1 MCTVTFLARQRG
13 YLLGMNRDEQL
24 TRATGLPPRPQIVE
38 GRTVVGPSEPG
49 GGTWIALNDAGV
61 TYALIN
67 WYSIKSRPI
76 RGKTASRGAVVNSV
90 RAQITPAAAA
100 ERLAK
105 LPLKQMRP
113 FRLIGVFSETREIF
127 EWQWDWERLVSKAHP
142 WRARQFISSGWD
154 EPAAQ
159 RIRSENLSVRAAAE
173 NRWPA
178 GLAAAFACL
187 ARAGGR
193 PVFHLHAPRR
203 CGDGELHGS
212 EGIRPCLRPGLPSR
226 RSLPERRLR
235 FAPSWSA
242 RAHPQCPPCAFAAK
256 NSGFAPTA
264 SLNWRVK
271 ASNRCLRPAAGPY
284 CSKKESGVAGG
295 RNHRRRRSSMVR
307 SR

>member
-159 RIRSENLSVRAAAE
+159 RIRSETFQSALRQKT
-173 NRWPA
+173 A
-178 GLAAAFACL
+178 GRLDWL
-187 ARAGGR
+187 RR
-193 PVFHLHAPRR
+193 LHASHAPVGGPFSICMHRADAATVSYTEVR
-203 CGDGELHGS
+203 VSVHACALGYQAGA
-212 EGIRPCLRPGLPSR
+212 PCR
-226 RSLPERRLR
+226 
-235 FAPSWSA
+235 
-242 RAHPQCPPCAFAAK
+242 
-256 NSGFAPTA
+256 N
-264 SLNWRVK
+264 
-271 ASNRCLRPAAGPY
+271 AG
-284 CSKKESGVAGG
+284 
-295 RNHRRRRSSMVR
+295 
-307 SR
+307 